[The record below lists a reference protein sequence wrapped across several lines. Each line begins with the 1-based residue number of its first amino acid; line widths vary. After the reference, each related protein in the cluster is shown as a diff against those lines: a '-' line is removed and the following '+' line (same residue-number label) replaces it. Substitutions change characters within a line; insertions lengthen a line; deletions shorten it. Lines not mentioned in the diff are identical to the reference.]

1 MENSRKGRNL
11 RSVALFLA
19 MLIITPLLF
28 FGCSCAKTAANNTI
42 YHDSAHTSVRRDS
55 VNHRQSHWQEI
66 RQHDSVFRQDSVLVY
81 IKGDTV
87 IKERWH
93 NLTTTR
99 WKTTTKTDT
108 LVFDIYKFVTDT
120 VKVKYYVNRY
130 VNRYK
135 TKEVEKPASTWHN
148 IRLFIGDCVLVFLAI
163 FAVCWINERI
173 KKRVQ

>member
-1 MENSRKGRNL
+1 MENSRKWRNL

-19 MLIITPLLF
+19 MLIITPLLIL
-28 FGCSCAKTAANNTI
+28 GCSCAKTAQNNTV
-42 YHDSAHTSVRRDS
+42 YHDSAHTSARRDS
-55 VNHRQSHWQEI
+55 VNQRQIHWQDT
-66 RQHDSVFRQDSVLVY
+66 RQHDSIFKHDSVLVY

-108 LVFDIYKFVTDT
+108 IVVDIYKFVTDT
-120 VKVKYYVNRY
+120 VRVKYYVNRY
-130 VNRYK
+130 KNKYV
-135 TKEVEKPASTWHN
+135 VKPVSTWQK
-148 IRLFIGDCVLVFLAI
+148 IRLFIGDCVLLFLALI
-163 FAVCWINERI
+163 AFNWIKERM

>member
-11 RSVALFLA
+11 RSVVLFLA
-19 MLIITPLLF
+19 MLTITPLLI
-28 FGCSCAKTAANNTI
+28 FGCSCAKSATDNTV

-55 VNHRQSHWQEI
+55 VNQRQIHWQDTK
-66 RQHDSVFRQDSVLVY
+66 QHDSVIKHDSVLVY

-99 WKTTTKTDT
+99 WKTSTKTDT
-108 LVFDIYKFVTDT
+108 IVGDIYTFVTDT
-120 VKVKYYVNRY
+120 VKVKFY

-135 TKEVEKPASTWHN
+135 TKEVEKPASTWKKV
-148 IRLFIGDCVLVFLAI
+148 RLFIGDCVILFL
-163 FAVCWINERI
+163 FLLAVNWIKEFI

>member
-1 MENSRKGRNL
+1 M
-11 RSVALFLA
+11 RSVALFLV
-19 MLIITPLLF
+19 MLIITPLLI
-28 FGCSCAKTAANNTI
+28 FGCSCAKSAQNNTV
-42 YHDSAHTSVRRDS
+42 YNDSAHTSVRRDS
-55 VNHRQSHWQEI
+55 VNQRQIHLQDI
-66 RQHDSVFRQDSVLVY
+66 RQHDSVIKQDSVLVY

-108 LVFDIYKFVTDT
+108 IVGDIYTFVTDT

-130 VNRYK
+130 K
-135 TKEVEKPASTWHN
+135 TKEVEKPVSTWQKVR
-148 IRLFIGDCVLVFLAI
+148 IFIGDCVLLFLALI
-163 FAVCWINERI
+163 SVNWIKERI

>member
-1 MENSRKGRNL
+1 MENPRKGRNL

-19 MLIITPLLF
+19 MLIITPLLI
-28 FGCSCAKTAANNTI
+28 FGCSCAKTAQNNTV

-55 VNHRQSHWQEI
+55 VNQRQIHWQDTK
-66 RQHDSVFRQDSVLVY
+66 QHDSVIKQDSVLVY

-108 LVFDIYKFVTDT
+108 
-120 VKVKYYVNRY
+120 VKVKYY

-135 TKEVEKPASTWHN
+135 TKEVEKPVSTWQKV
-148 IRLFIGDCVLVFLAI
+148 RLFIGDCVILFL
-163 FAVCWINERI
+163 FLLAVNWIKEFI

>member
-1 MENSRKGRNL
+1 MENSRKGRIW
-11 RSVALFLA
+11 RSVALFFAL
-19 MLIITPLLF
+19 LIITPLLIL
-28 FGCSCAKTAANNTI
+28 GCSCAKSATNNTI
-42 YHDSAHTSVRRDS
+42 YRDSAHTSTRRDS
-55 VNHRQSHWQEI
+55 VNQRQIHWQDTQ
-66 RQHDSVFRQDSVLVY
+66 QHDSVFKQDSVLVY

-108 LVFDIYKFVTDT
+108 IVGDIYTFVTDT
-120 VKVKYYVNRY
+120 VKVKYY

-135 TKEVEKPASTWHN
+135 TKEVEKPASTWQKV
-148 IRLFIGDCVLVFLAI
+148 RLFFGDCVLLFLALV
-163 FAVCWINERI
+163 AVNWIRVRI

>member
-19 MLIITPLLF
+19 MLIITPLLIL
-28 FGCSCAKTAANNTI
+28 GCSCAKTAANNTV
-42 YHDSAHTSVRRDS
+42 YRDSAHTSLRRDS
-55 VNHRQSHWQEI
+55 VSHRQIHWQDT
-66 RQHDSVFRQDSVLVY
+66 RQHDSIFKQDSVLVY
-81 IKGDTV
+81 INGDTI

-99 WKTTTKTDT
+99 WRTTTKTDT
-108 LVFDIYKFVTDT
+108 IVGDIYTFVTDT

-130 VNRYK
+130 K
-135 TKEVEKPASTWHN
+135 TKEVEKPVSVWHK
-148 IRLFIGDCVLVFLAI
+148 IRLLAGDCVLLFLTLV
-163 FAVCWINERI
+163 AVCWIKERI

>member
-1 MENSRKGRNL
+1 M

-19 MLIITPLLF
+19 MLIITQLLIL
-28 FGCSCAKTAANNTI
+28 GCSCAKSATNNTV

-55 VNHRQSHWQEI
+55 VNQRQIHWQDTRHGDTVI
-66 RQHDSVFRQDSVLVY
+66 KQDSVLVY

-108 LVFDIYKFVTDT
+108 IVGDTYVFVTDT
-120 VKVKYYVNRY
+120 VKVKFY

-135 TKEVEKPASTWHN
+135 TKEVEKPASTWQKV
-148 IRLFIGDCVLVFLAI
+148 RLFIGDCVILFL
-163 FAVCWINERI
+163 FLLAVNWIKEFI

>member
-11 RSVALFLA
+11 RSVALFLV
-19 MLIITPLLF
+19 MLTITPLLI
-28 FGCSCAKTAANNTI
+28 FGCSCAKTAQNNAVC
-42 YHDSAHTSVRRDS
+42 HDSAHTSVRRDS
-55 VNHRQSHWQEI
+55 VNQRQIHWQDTQ
-66 RQHDSVFRQDSVLVY
+66 QHDSVFKHDSVLVY

-108 LVFDIYKFVTDT
+108 IVFDIYKFTTDT
-120 VKVKYYVNRY
+120 VKAKYY

-135 TKEVEKPASTWHN
+135 TKEVEKPASTWHK
-148 IRLFIGDCVLVFLAI
+148 IRLFAGDCVLIFLAI
-163 FAVCWINERI
+163 LAVCWINERI
-173 KKRVQ
+173 KKRFK

>member
-1 MENSRKGRNL
+1 MEKSRKGRDL
-11 RSVALFLA
+11 RSVALFFA
-19 MLIITPLLF
+19 FLIITPLLIL
-28 FGCSCAKTAANNTI
+28 GCSCAKSATNNTV
-42 YHDSAHTSVRRDS
+42 YRDSAHTSARRDS
-55 VNHRQSHWQEI
+55 VNQRQIHWQDTQ
-66 RQHDSVFRQDSVLVY
+66 QHDSVFKQDSVMVF

-108 LVFDIYKFVTDT
+108 IVGDIYTFVTDT

-130 VNRYK
+130 K
-135 TKEVEKPASTWHN
+135 TKEIEKPASTWKKV
-148 IRLFIGDCVLVFLAI
+148 RLFFGDCVLLFLALV
-163 FAVCWINERI
+163 AVNWIRVRI

>member
-1 MENSRKGRNL
+1 M

-19 MLIITPLLF
+19 MLIITPLLI
-28 FGCSCAKTAANNTI
+28 FGCSCAKTAQNNTI

-55 VNHRQSHWQEI
+55 VNQRQIHLQDI
-66 RQHDSVFRQDSVLVY
+66 RQHDSVIKQDSVLVY

-108 LVFDIYKFVTDT
+108 IVGDIYTFVTDT

-130 VNRYK
+130 K
-135 TKEVEKPASTWHN
+135 TKEVEKPVSTWQKVR
-148 IRLFIGDCVLVFLAI
+148 IFIGDCVLLFLALI
-163 FAVCWINERI
+163 SVNWIKERI

>member
-1 MENSRKGRNL
+1 M
-11 RSVALFLA
+11 RSVAFFLA
-19 MLIITPLLF
+19 VLIIPHFLIL
-28 FGCSCAKTAANNTI
+28 GCSCAKTAQNNTV
-42 YHDSAHTSVRRDS
+42 YRDSAYTSARRDS
-55 VNHRQSHWQEI
+55 VNLRHIHLQDT
-66 RQHDSVFRQDSVLVY
+66 RQHDSVFKQDSVLVY

-108 LVFDIYKFVTDT
+108 IVGDTYVFVTDT
-120 VKVKYYVNRY
+120 VKVKHY

-135 TKEVEKPASTWHN
+135 TKEVEKPASTWHKV
-148 IRLFIGDCVLVFLAI
+148 RLFIGDCVILFL
-163 FAVCWINERI
+163 FLLAVNWMKERI

>member
-1 MENSRKGRNL
+1 MENSRKGRNF
-11 RSVALFLA
+11 RSMALFLA
-19 MLIITPLLF
+19 VLIITPLLIL
-28 FGCSCAKTAANNTI
+28 GCSCAKTATNNTV
-42 YHDSAHTSVRRDS
+42 YHDSAHNSVRLDS
-55 VNHRQSHWQEI
+55 VNQRQIHWQNT
-66 RQHDSVFRQDSVLVY
+66 RQQDSVFKQDSVLVY

-108 LVFDIYKFVTDT
+108 IVGDTYVFVTDT
-120 VKVKYYVNRY
+120 VKVKQY

-135 TKEVEKPASTWHN
+135 TKEVEKPASTLHK
-148 IRLFIGDCVLVFLAI
+148 IRLFAGDCVILFLFLLLAN
-163 FAVCWINERI
+163 WIKERI

>member
-1 MENSRKGRNL
+1 M
-11 RSVALFLA
+11 RSVAFFFA
-19 MLIITPLLF
+19 VLIITPLLIL
-28 FGCSCAKTAANNTI
+28 GCSCAKSAANNTI

-55 VNHRQSHWQEI
+55 VNHRQSHWQETQ
-66 RQHDSVFRQDSVLVY
+66 QHDSVFKQDSVLVY

-108 LVFDIYKFVTDT
+108 IVGDIYTFVTDT

-130 VNRYK
+130 KN
-135 TKEVEKPASTWHN
+135 KEVEKPASTWQKV
-148 IRLFIGDCVLVFLAI
+148 RLFIGDCVILFL
-163 FAVCWINERI
+163 FLLAVNCIGKRI

>member
-19 MLIITPLLF
+19 MLIITPLLIL
-28 FGCSCAKTAANNTI
+28 GCSCAKTAQNNTV
-42 YHDSAHTSVRRDS
+42 YHDSAHTSARRDS
-55 VNHRQSHWQEI
+55 VNQRHINFQDT
-66 RQHDSVFRQDSVLVY
+66 RQHDSIFKHDSVLMY
-81 IKGDTV
+81 IKGDTI

-99 WKTTTKTDT
+99 WKTTTKMDT
-108 LVFDIYKFVTDT
+108 IVVDIYKFVTDT

-130 VNRYK
+130 K
-135 TKEVEKPASTWHN
+135 TNEVEKPASTWHK
-148 IRLFIGDCVLVFLAI
+148 IRLFIGDCVLLFLALI
-163 FAVCWINERI
+163 AFNWIKERM

>member
-19 MLIITPLLF
+19 MLIITPLLIL
-28 FGCSCAKTAANNTI
+28 GCSCAKTAQNNTV
-42 YHDSAHTSVRRDS
+42 YNDSAHTSVRHDS
-55 VNHRQSHWQEI
+55 VNQLQIHWQDT
-66 RQHDSVFRQDSVLVY
+66 RQQDSVIKQDSVLVY
-81 IKGDTV
+81 INGDTV

-108 LVFDIYKFVTDT
+108 IFVDIYKFLNDT
-120 VKVKYYVNRY
+120 VRVKYY

-135 TKEVEKPASTWHN
+135 TKEVEKPVSKLN
-148 IRLFIGDCVLVFLAI
+148 KVRIFIGDCVILFL
-163 FAVCWINERI
+163 FLLAVDWIKERI

>member
-1 MENSRKGRNL
+1 M
-11 RSVALFLA
+11 ALFLA
-19 MLIITPLLF
+19 MLIITPLLIL
-28 FGCSCAKTAANNTI
+28 GCSCAKTAQNNTV
-42 YHDSAHTSVRRDS
+42 YDDSAHTSVRCDS
-55 VNHRQSHWQEI
+55 VNRRQFHWKDT
-66 RQHDSVFRQDSVLVY
+66 RQHDSVIKHDSVLVY

-108 LVFDIYKFVTDT
+108 IVCDIYKFVTDT

-130 VNRYK
+130 K
-135 TKEVEKPASTWHN
+135 TKEVEKPVSTWQK
-148 IRLFIGDCVLVFLAI
+148 IRLFAGDCVLLFMALIA
-163 FAVCWINERI
+163 FNWIKERM

>member
-1 MENSRKGRNL
+1 M

-19 MLIITPLLF
+19 MLIITPLLI
-28 FGCSCAKTAANNTI
+28 FGCSCAKTAQNNTV

-55 VNHRQSHWQEI
+55 VNQRQIHWQDTK
-66 RQHDSVFRQDSVLVY
+66 QHDSVIKQDSVLVY

-108 LVFDIYKFVTDT
+108 
-120 VKVKYYVNRY
+120 VKVKYY

-135 TKEVEKPASTWHN
+135 TKEVEKPVSTWQKV
-148 IRLFIGDCVLVFLAI
+148 RLFIGDCVILFL
-163 FAVCWINERI
+163 FLLAVNWIKEFI

>member
-1 MENSRKGRNL
+1 MENSRKGQNL
-11 RSVALFLA
+11 RSVAFFFVI
-19 MLIITPLLF
+19 LIITPLLIL
-28 FGCSCAKTAANNTI
+28 GCSCAKTAQNNTV

-55 VNHRQSHWQEI
+55 VSQRQIHWQDT
-66 RQHDSVFRQDSVLVY
+66 RQQDSVFKQDSVLVY

-108 LVFDIYKFVTDT
+108 IVGDTYVFVTDT
-120 VKVKYYVNRY
+120 VKVKHY

-135 TKEVEKPASTWHN
+135 TKEVEKPASTWHKV
-148 IRLFIGDCVLVFLAI
+148 RLFIGDCVILFL
-163 FAVCWINERI
+163 FLLAVNWIKERI

>member
-11 RSVALFLA
+11 RSVALFIA
-19 MLIITPLLF
+19 MLIITPLLIL
-28 FGCSCAKTAANNTI
+28 GCSCAKTAQNNTV
-42 YHDSAHTSVRRDS
+42 YNDSAHTSARRDS
-55 VNHRQSHWQEI
+55 VNQRQIHLQDTQ
-66 RQHDSVFRQDSVLVY
+66 QHDSVFKHDSVLVY
-81 IKGDTV
+81 INGDTV

-108 LVFDIYKFVTDT
+108 IVVDIYKFVTDT
-120 VKVKYYVNRY
+120 VRVKYY

-135 TKEVEKPASTWHN
+135 TKEVEKPVSTWQK
-148 IRLFIGDCVLVFLAI
+148 IRLFIGDCVLLFLALI
-163 FAVCWINERI
+163 AFNWIKERM

>member
-1 MENSRKGRNL
+1 MEKSRKGQNL
-11 RSVALFLA
+11 RSVAFFFVI
-19 MLIITPLLF
+19 LIITPLLTL
-28 FGCSCAKTAANNTI
+28 GCSCAKSATNNTV
-42 YHDSAHTSVRRDS
+42 YRNSAHTSARRDS
-55 VNHRQSHWQEI
+55 VSQRQIHWQDT
-66 RQHDSVFRQDSVLVY
+66 RQHDSVFKQDSVLVY

-108 LVFDIYKFVTDT
+108 IVGDTYVFVTDT
-120 VKVKYYVNRY
+120 VKVKYY

-135 TKEVEKPASTWHN
+135 TKEVEKPASTWLKV
-148 IRLFIGDCVLVFLAI
+148 RLFFGDCVLLFLAVV
-163 FAVCWINERI
+163 AVNWIKKRI

>member
-19 MLIITPLLF
+19 MLIITPLLI
-28 FGCSCAKTAANNTI
+28 FGCSCAKSAQNNTI
-42 YHDSAHTSVRRDS
+42 YHDSTHTSVRRDS
-55 VNHRQSHWQEI
+55 VNQRQIHLQDT
-66 RQHDSVFRQDSVLVY
+66 RQHDSIFKQDSVLVY

-99 WKTTTKTDT
+99 WMTTTKTDT
-108 LVFDIYKFVTDT
+108 IVGDIYKFVTDT
-120 VKVKYYVNRY
+120 LKVKYY

-135 TKEVEKPASTWHN
+135 TKEVEKPASTWHK
-148 IRLFIGDCVLVFLAI
+148 IRLLAGDCVLLFLALV
-163 FAVCWINERI
+163 AVCWIKERI

>member
-11 RSVALFLA
+11 RSVALFFSV
-19 MLIITPLLF
+19 LIITPLLIL
-28 FGCSCAKTAANNTI
+28 GCSCAKSAANNTI
-42 YHDSAHTSVRRDS
+42 YRDSAHTSTRHDS
-55 VNHRQSHWQEI
+55 VNQRQIHWQDTQ
-66 RQHDSVFRQDSVLVY
+66 QHDSVFRQDSVLVY
-81 IKGDTV
+81 IKGDTI

-108 LVFDIYKFVTDT
+108 IVGDIYTFVTDT
-120 VKVKYYVNRY
+120 VKVKYY

-135 TKEVEKPASTWHN
+135 TKEVEKPASTWHK
-148 IRLFIGDCVLVFLAI
+148 IRLFTGDCVLLFLAI
-163 FAVCWINERI
+163 FAVYWIKERI